1 MILFIYL
8 ICYVIP
14 YPIRRQVTLL
24 YSIYYH
30 SHQFCLRPI
39 FFADTVI
46 KLASRLMHVLRE
58 NCSLRELCGNSID
71 LGGASR
77 TEKVFLRLMLPIF
90 IRLGSGRPGKIVN
103 EGIVSWCRGIAS
115 IRMKLF
121 VRYWLHAL

>member
-1 MILFIYL
+1 MLCNSLSYTEASNIIILDILPFA
-8 ICYVIP
+8 
-14 YPIRRQVTLL
+14 PILSPPT
-24 YSIYYH
+24 
-30 SHQFCLRPI
+30 

-58 NCSLRELCGNSID
+58 HCSLRELCGNSID

-77 TEKVFLRLMLPIF
+77 KEKVFLRLMLPIF
-90 IRLGSGRPGKIVN
+90 IRLGSGRPGKIVK